1 MHPAILRLL
10 DLQIAEQRIAAIRAE
25 LDAIPKRLQE
35 AEAMLASA
43 RAAVTAAKEAH
54 SVTLRE
60 RKKFELDVE
69 QWKERVRKY
78 RDQSSAVKTNEAY
91 KALQQEIGNA
101 ETEIAKAE
109 DRQLEAMMAAEDVER
124 RMKSAEAALKQ
135 AEQSVAL
142 RRKAVQEQE
151 AEKRKELEVAL
162 AERQRLVAPVPE
174 DLLNLYTRMAKRHHG
189 IALAEARDEQ
199 CRSCGMRI
207 LPHVYQQLRRED
219 NDEIFHCETCGR
231 LFYIREPVTP
241 KSAPASD
248 KLAASSAPHS
258 S

>member
-10 DLQIAEQRIAAIRAE
+10 DLQTAEQRIAAIRAE

-35 AEAMLASA
+35 AEAVLASA

-54 SVTLRE
+54 SVSLRE

-69 QWKERVRKY
+69 QWKERVHKY

-101 ETEIAKAE
+101 EAEITKAE
-109 DRQLEAMMAAEDVER
+109 DRQLEAMMAAEEVER

-135 AEQSVAL
+135 AEPCVAL

-231 LFYIREPVTP
+231 LFYILEPVTP

>member
-10 DLQIAEQRIAAIRAE
+10 DLQTAEQRIAAIRAE
-25 LDAIPKRLQE
+25 VEAFPKRLEE

-43 RAAVTAAKEAH
+43 NTALTAAKEAH
-54 SVTLRE
+54 SASLRG
-60 RKKFELDVE
+60 RKKLELDVE
-69 QWKERVRKY
+69 QWKERARKY

-91 KALQQEIGNA
+91 RALQHEIANA
-101 ETEIAKAE
+101 QGEIAKAE
-109 DRQLEAMMAAEDVER
+109 DRQLEAMMAAEEVER
-124 RMKSAEAALKQ
+124 RVKSAEATLKQ
-135 AEQSVAL
+135 AEQSVAV
-142 RRKAVQEQE
+142 RRKTLQEQQ
-151 AEKRKELEVAL
+151 AEKKTELEGAL

-189 IALAEARDEQ
+189 IVLAEARDEQ

-207 LPHVYQQLRRED
+207 LPHVYRQLRRDD

-231 LFYIREPVTP
+231 LFYILEPMAP
-241 KSAPASD
+241 KGAPAPND
-248 KLAASSAPHS
+248 VAASSAPHS